1 MWEGYKNEEIYRRF
15 LDKMKEIDIDVF
27 DLHVSGHADY
37 TAFNEV
43 LDIIRPGAVIPM
55 HTESKEKIRDFTDK
69 AVILDDM
76 EVYEL

>member
-43 LDIIRPGAVIPM
+43 LDITRPEAVIPM
-55 HTESKEKIRDFTDK
+55 HTENKEKIRDFTDK

-76 EVYEL
+76 EIYEL

>member
-1 MWEGYKNEEIYRRF
+1 
-15 LDKMKEIDIDVF
+15 MKEIDIDVF

-43 LDIIRPGAVIPM
+43 LDIIRPEAVIPM